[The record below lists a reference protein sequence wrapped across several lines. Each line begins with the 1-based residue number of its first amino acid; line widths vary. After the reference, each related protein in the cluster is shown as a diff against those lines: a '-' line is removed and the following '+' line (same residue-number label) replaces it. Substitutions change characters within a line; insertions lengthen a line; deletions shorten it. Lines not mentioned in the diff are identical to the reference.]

1 MKNIVI
7 LGAGISGL
15 ATAHW
20 LHRQNI
26 DFTILEAGNEPGG
39 SIKTIKENGYTIDF
53 GPNSGL
59 ETSPFIR
66 ELVSQVGL
74 DDEMVYANE
83 TSNKRYILKNDE
95 LMALP
100 MSAGSFFK
108 SALFSVPGKLR
119 LLKEPFVGRSLD
131 GYNQSIAEFV
141 ERRLGREFLD
151 YAIDPFVSGV
161 FAGDAE
167 KLSVKSAFPKLYRL
181 EEVYGGLVKG
191 MVKGA
196 KERKEAKKRNEE
208 SKQSAKMFSFKS
220 GMGIL
225 PKTIVEQFPDRI
237 IYGCRVTNVKKE
249 NGKFSITYE
258 KQGSLHELKSDILHS
273 TLPAHIAAKVF
284 TDFDL
289 YLGEHFTDV
298 YHPPVKVL
306 FAAYKKSSIKV
317 PLDGFGFLIPS
328 KEKKIFLGAIW
339 SSVIFENRAPSN
351 QAGFTIFIGGARNSD
366 IFRRFGNDLEQKV
379 LGEFQRIMKIDVDPV
394 FTSSRMWE
402 KAIPQYNLGYNL
414 HEDYFTKIELENPGL
429 VLSGNYRG
437 GISIG
442 DCFKNSK
449 PAAERIL
456 NLLW

>member
-39 SIKTIKENGYTIDF
+39 SIKTVKENGYTIDF

-95 LMALP
+95 LMPLP

-249 NGKFSITYE
+249 NGKFSIT
-258 KQGSLHELKSDILHS
+258 
-273 TLPAHIAAKVF
+273 
-284 TDFDL
+284 
-289 YLGEHFTDV
+289 
-298 YHPPVKVL
+298 
-306 FAAYKKSSIKV
+306 
-317 PLDGFGFLIPS
+317 
-328 KEKKIFLGAIW
+328 GAIW